1 MSLKEVHLYSC
12 IFVFIRGASLLT
24 IDRFPSNNLPGRVAR
39 LVYLATLFRL
49 EKSRLSMD
57 KKTEYPSSLPP
68 RSLIVVRA
76 KGLQSTLRLLVTPI
90 DSWWRD
96 GAGPLRRTLSTL
108 ILACLA
114 SLGLAASDPFDAAAA
129 IADEGQAD
137 ALFNM
142 WLDPP
147 ESDPAVE
154 VHSEATY
161 SVTFRGLW
169 TTAVTSGGLPGSAHF
184 TRLIGGV
191 HNAGVTFLR
200 EGGRATAGV
209 EFMAELGGT
218 STLANEVRAA
228 APDALAVLLGSG
240 NIRPTGSST
249 IDSVMLTT
257 DHPRVTLLT
266 MIAPSPDWFVGV
278 SGLSL
283 LDEQGE
289 WMASLTVNLYPW
301 DAGTEGGTEFSLSN
315 PATTPQGVITSIRGM
330 GKFSN
335 EPIATLTFTLQS
347 VETAEIAPELL
358 VSTLVSGLTIPWD
371 LDFTPD
377 GTMLF
382 TEKRGVLSSRGAD
395 GTIRR
400 VNAEMGDL
408 FAVGETG
415 LMGIVV
421 DPDFASNRRFYT
433 CQGHVGPEVQVIA
446 WTMNAVYTAATRVAD
461 PLVGGIPAT
470 SGRHGGCRLRFGPEG
485 YLWIGTGDAASG
497 RIPQDLTSLGG
508 KVLRVDPA
516 TGAGADTNPLAPSRV
531 YSYGHRNVQ
540 GLALRP
546 GTSQMWGVEHG
557 PRVDDEINLLVAG
570 GNYGWDPV
578 PGYNESVPMTDRA
591 KFPDAVEAKWSS
603 GSPTVAVS
611 GGIFLEG
618 RQWGVWEGRLAVA
631 TLRDSRL
638 RLFEFTP
645 EGDFVGQVIVS
656 ELDRS
661 YGRLRTPMMGPD
673 GALYVTTSNGGGR
686 DLILRVASEE
696 ATEEVGDD
704 PPELTEADLEGKRL
718 TLNLTGEDGAARTF
732 ELQFGDGNRFEQTES
747 GDASRSGT
755 YTYEKTGLHMGTVR
769 LDYDDGASCE
779 IRLSFTE
786 SELGRFAYDCGDEG
800 PAEGSFRLTTGSLFV
815 PVILSSAGRNQSFFT
830 SELTLTNRGDEEV
843 ELNFTYTS
851 RDEPEKR
858 SGEASD
864 MLSAGRQKIEIDAL
878 DYLRGLGVPIP
889 ETGNQLGT
897 LRVEVPLG
905 SEVEAVVR
913 TATLVPDG
921 KAGLAYLG
929 VAEEE
934 GFTEAVYLSGLRQNS
949 QDRSNVAFQNMG
961 SPGEGAI
968 ILRTTVYSGEAG
980 DATAREL
987 DDVALEP
994 GGFHQYSGLL
1004 GSVESGYVKV
1014 ERVEG
1019 EAPFYAYGVINDQ
1032 VNSDGSFV
1040 FPVTAS
1046 SLEGKMAQTLPVIV
1060 ETSEFRSELT
1070 VTNFSQ
1076 EPRTLNLEFVS
1087 EQIKGEDKR
1096 VGFSME
1102 LEAGEQQIV
1111 PELVEELRRE
1121 EMAKLG
1127 RSRGFYLGPLFVTA
1141 EEGDLS
1147 GIVIGARTGSQGG
1160 GGQYSVFYN
1169 AVPEGEAFEK
1179 EAWVNG
1185 LQQNEENR
1193 SNLALVNTGEVDES
1207 ESVFHLEIYNGE
1219 TGLLEE
1225 TVVTK
1230 PIPARGW
1237 HQINRVLL
1245 RANPE
1250 TRQGYIRIEKVSG
1263 ENPFLAYG
1271 VVNDGG
1277 APGQRSGDGA
1287 YLPAR
1292 K

>member
-1 MSLKEVHLYSC
+1 
-12 IFVFIRGASLLT
+12 
-24 IDRFPSNNLPGRVAR
+24 
-39 LVYLATLFRL
+39 
-49 EKSRLSMD
+49 
-57 KKTEYPSSLPP
+57 
-68 RSLIVVRA
+68 VV
-76 KGLQSTLRLLVTPI
+76 S
-90 DSWWRD
+90 
-96 GAGPLRRTLSTL
+96 
-108 ILACLA
+108 ILALA
-114 SLGLAASDPFDAAAA
+114 SLACFWQAVSDPFDSRAAST
-129 IADEGQAD
+129 DEGQAD

-147 ESDPAVE
+147 ESDPAVD
-154 VHSEATY
+154 VYSEATY

-169 TTAVTSGGLPGSAHF
+169 TTAVTSGGLPGGAHF
-184 TRLIGGV
+184 TNLIGGV

-200 EGGRATAGV
+200 DGGRATAGV

-218 STLANEVRAA
+218 STLAREVRAA
-228 APDALAVLLGSG
+228 EPDALAVLLGSG
-240 NIRPTGSST
+240 NIGPTGSST
-249 IDSVMLTT
+249 IDDVTLTT
-257 DHPRVTLLT
+257 DHSRVTLLT

-289 WMASLTVNLYPW
+289 WMGSLTVNLYPW
-301 DAGTEGGTEFSLSN
+301 DAGTEEGTEFSLSN
-315 PATTPQGVITSIRGM
+315 PDTTPRGVITSIRGS

-382 TEKRGVLSSRGAD
+382 TEKRGVLRSRRAD

-408 FAVGETG
+408 FAVDETG

-433 CQGHVGPEVQVIA
+433 CQGHVGPEIQVIA
-446 WTMNAVYTAATRVAD
+446 WTMNAAYTAATRVAD
-461 PLVGGIPAT
+461 PLVGGMPAT
-470 SGRHGGCRLRFGPEG
+470 RGRHGGCRLRFGPEG
-485 YLWIGTGDAASG
+485 YLWIATGDAASG
-497 RIPQDLTSLGG
+497 SVPQDLASLGG
-508 KVLRVDPA
+508 KVLRVDPS
-516 TGAGADTNPLAPSRV
+516 TGAGAETNPLASPRI

-546 GTSQMWGVEHG
+546 GTRQMWAVEHG

-578 PGYNESVPMTDRA
+578 PSYNESVPMTDRV

-603 GSPTVAVS
+603 GSPTLAVS

-618 RQWGVWEGRLAVA
+618 NQWGVWEGRLAVA

-673 GALYVTTSNGGGR
+673 GALYVTTSNGAGR
-686 DLILRVASEE
+686 DLILRIGTDA
-696 ATEEVGDD
+696 EVIEDD
-704 PPELTEADLEGKRL
+704 PAELSEADLEDRRL
-718 TLNLTGEDGAARTF
+718 TLNLAGGDGAARTL
-732 ELQFGDGNRFEQTES
+732 ELRFGEGNRFEQNELGT
-747 GDASRSGT
+747 DSRSGT
-755 YTYEKTGLHMGTVR
+755 FTYEKTGPRMGTVR
-769 LDYDDGASCE
+769 LDYDDGTSCE
-779 IRLSFTE
+779 LRLSFNASGEGT
-786 SELGRFAYDCGDEG
+786 FAYVCGDGG
-800 PAEGSFRLTTGSLFV
+800 PDVGSFRLTTGSLFV
-815 PVILSSAGRNQSFFT
+815 PVILSSAGQNQSFFT
-830 SELTLTNRGDEEV
+830 SELTLTNRGEEEV
-843 ELNFTYTS
+843 ELDYTYTS

-858 SGEASD
+858 SGRASD
-864 MLSAGRQKIEIDAL
+864 VLPAGRQKIANNAL
-878 DYLRGLGVPIP
+878 TYLAGLGIPIP
-889 ETGNQLGT
+889 ATGNQLGT
-897 LRVEVPLG
+897 LRVEVPPG
-905 SEVEAVVR
+905 SDVEAVVR
-913 TATLVPDG
+913 TTTIVPDG
-921 KAGLAYLG
+921 RAGLAYPG

-934 GFTEAVYLSGLRQNS
+934 GFSEPVYLCGLRQNS

-961 SPGEGAI
+961 APGEGAI
-968 ILRTTVYSGEAG
+968 TLKTSVYSGEAS
-980 DATAREL
+980 DMSPREL
-987 DDVALEP
+987 DDITLGP
-994 GGFHQYSGLL
+994 GGFYQYSGLP
-1004 GSVESGYVKV
+1004 GGVENGYVKV

-1032 VNSDGSFV
+1032 ANSDGSFI

-1046 SLEGKMAQTLPVIV
+1046 SLEGKRRQTLPVIV
-1060 ETSEFRSELT
+1060 ETAELTSELT
-1070 VTNFSQ
+1070 VTNFSE
-1076 EPRTLNLEFVS
+1076 EPRRLNFEFVS
-1087 EQIKGEDKR
+1087 ERIQGDDKT
-1096 VGFSME
+1096 VGFRME
-1102 LEAGEQQIV
+1102 LKAGEQQIV
-1111 PELVEELRRE
+1111 PELVEALRRE
-1121 EMAKLG
+1121 GMAGLG
-1127 RSRGFYLGPLFVTA
+1127 ERRGFYLGALFVTA

-1147 GIVIGARTGSQGG
+1147 GVVIGARTSSQGG
-1160 GGQYSVFYN
+1160 GGQYGVFYN
-1169 AVPEGEAFEK
+1169 AVPEGEGFDQ
-1179 EAWVNG
+1179 EAWVEG
-1185 LQQNEENR
+1185 LQQNAENR
-1193 SNLALVNTGEVDES
+1193 SNLALVNTGEVDGS
-1207 ESVFHLEIYNGE
+1207 PSVFHLEIYNGE
-1219 TGLLEE
+1219 TGVLEE
-1225 TVVTK
+1225 TVVTR

-1237 HQINRVLL
+1237 HQIDRILL

-1263 ENPFLAYG
+1263 QNPFLAYG
-1271 VVNDGG
+1271 VINDGG

-1292 K
+1292 E

>member
-1 MSLKEVHLYSC
+1 MVSKISAWC
-12 IFVFIRGASLLT
+12 
-24 IDRFPSNNLPGRVAR
+24 RV
-39 LVYLATLFRL
+39 
-49 EKSRLSMD
+49 
-57 KKTEYPSSLPP
+57 
-68 RSLIVVRA
+68 
-76 KGLQSTLRLLVTPI
+76 
-90 DSWWRD
+90 
-96 GAGPLRRTLSTL
+96 GAGSFRRAVFTL
-108 ILACLA
+108 ALA
-114 SLGLAASDPFDAAAA
+114 SLASFSQGVADTSDVSPAITEEGDA
-129 IADEGQAD
+129 DG
-137 ALFNM
+137 LFNM
-142 WLDPP
+142 WLDPT
-147 ESDPAVE
+147 ESDPTVK
-154 VHSEATY
+154 VRSEAIY
-161 SVTFRGLW
+161 SVTFQGSW
-169 TTAVTSGGLPGSAHF
+169 TTAVTAGGLPSGAHF

-191 HNAGVTFLR
+191 HHAGVTFLR

-218 STLANEVRAA
+218 NTLANEVRAA
-228 APDALAVLLGSG
+228 EPDALAVLLGSG
-240 NIRPTGSST
+240 TIRPTGSST
-249 IDSVMLTT
+249 IDSVTLTT

-283 LDEQGE
+283 LDAQAD
-289 WMASLTVNLYPW
+289 WRASLTLNLYPW
-301 DAGTEGGTEFSLSN
+301 DAGTEEGTEFSLSN
-315 PATTPQGVITSIRGM
+315 PATSPQGVITSLRGM

-347 VETAEIAPELL
+347 VNTAEMAPPELL
-358 VSTLVSGLTIPWD
+358 VSTLVSGLSIPWD
-371 LDFTPD
+371 LAFTPD

-382 TEKRGVLSSRGAD
+382 TERRGVLSSRGAD
-395 GTIRR
+395 GTVRT
-400 VNAEMGDL
+400 VDAEMGDL

-446 WTMNAVYTAATRVAD
+446 WTINADYTAATRVAD
-461 PLVGGIPAT
+461 PLVGGLPAT

-497 RIPQDLTSLGG
+497 RVPQDLTSLGG
-508 KVLRVDPA
+508 KVLRVDPS
-516 TGAGADTNPLAPSRV
+516 TGAGALTNPLASSRV

-546 GTSQMWGVEHG
+546 GASQMWAVEHG
-557 PRVDDEINLLVAG
+557 PRRDDEINLLVAG
-570 GNYGWDPV
+570 RNYGWDPV
-578 PGYNESVPMTDRA
+578 PGYNEAVPMTDLA

-603 GSPTVAVS
+603 GSPTLAVS

-618 RQWGVWEGRLAVA
+618 KQWGVWEGRLAVA
-631 TLRDSRL
+631 TLRDNRL

-645 EGDFVGQVIVS
+645 DGDFVSQVIVR

-673 GALYVTTSNGGGR
+673 GALYVTTSDGGGR
-686 DLILRVASEE
+686 DRILRI
-696 ATEEVGDD
+696 ATEDVGED
-704 PPELTEADLEGKRL
+704 PSEFTEADLEGRRL
-718 TLNLTGEDGAARTF
+718 TLRLMGQDATVSSI
-732 ELQFGDGNRFEQTES
+732 ELRFGKGNRFEQTES
-747 GDASRSGT
+747 GGGSRPGT
-755 YTYEKTGLHMGTVR
+755 YTYEKTGLRRGTVR

-786 SELGRFAYDCGDEG
+786 SGLGRFAYDCGDEG

-830 SELTLTNRGDEEV
+830 SELTLTNRGEQEV
-843 ELNFTYTS
+843 ELDYTYTS
-851 RDEPEKR
+851 KDESEKR
-858 SGEASD
+858 SGTASD
-864 MLSAGRQKIEIDAL
+864 VLAAGRQKIKTDAL
-878 DYLRGLGVPIP
+878 GYLRGLGVPIP

-913 TATLVPDG
+913 TSTLVPDG
-921 KAGLAYLG
+921 RAGLAYPG

-961 SPGEGAI
+961 APGEGAI

-994 GGFHQYSGLL
+994 GRFHQYLGLL
-1004 GSVESGYVKV
+1004 GRVENGYVKV

-1032 VNSDGSFV
+1032 GNSDGSFI

-1046 SLEGKMAQTLPVIV
+1046 SLGGKMGQVLPVIV
-1060 ETSEFRSELT
+1060 ETRDFTSELT

-1076 EPRTLNLEFVS
+1076 QPRTLDFEFVS
-1087 EQIKGEDKR
+1087 EQIEGDDKR
-1096 VGFSME
+1096 VSFSMD
-1102 LEAGEQQIV
+1102 LEAGEQRII
-1111 PELVEELRRE
+1111 PEVVEELRRE
-1121 EMAKLG
+1121 EMERLG
-1127 RSRGFYLGPLFVTA
+1127 TSRGFYLGPLFA
-1141 EEGDLS
+1141 EAKEGDMS
-1147 GIVIGARTGSQGG
+1147 GIVIGARTSASDGRGG
-1160 GGQYSVFYN
+1160 KYGVFYD
-1169 AVPEGEAFEK
+1169 AVPEGEAFTK
-1179 EAWVNG
+1179 EAWVEG

-1193 SNLALVNTGEVDES
+1193 SNLALINTGEVDGS
-1207 ESVFHLEIYNGE
+1207 PSVFHLEIYDGE
-1219 TGLLEE
+1219 TGLLAE

-1237 HQINRVLL
+1237 HQIDGILL
-1245 RANPE
+1245 RSGPE

-1277 APGQRSGDGA
+1277 APGERSGDGA

-1292 K
+1292 E

>member
-1 MSLKEVHLYSC
+1 
-12 IFVFIRGASLLT
+12 
-24 IDRFPSNNLPGRVAR
+24 
-39 LVYLATLFRL
+39 
-49 EKSRLSMD
+49 MD
-57 KKTEYPSSLPP
+57 KKIEFQGSPSPNFVFVIPTKRSHRTPQLPAP
-68 RSLIVVRA
+68 R
-76 KGLQSTLRLLVTPI
+76 TH
-90 DSWWRD
+90 SWWRD
-96 GAGPLRRTLSTL
+96 WAGPLRRTLSTL

-114 SLGLAASDPFDAAAA
+114 SLGQAVSDPFDAAAA

-147 ESDPAVE
+147 ESDPTVE

-169 TTAVTSGGLPGSAHF
+169 TTAVTPGGLPSSAHF

-200 EGGRATAGV
+200 DGGRATSGV

-228 APDALAVLLGSG
+228 GTDALAVLFGSG
-240 NIRPTGSST
+240 NIGPTGSST
-249 IDSVMLTT
+249 IDSVTLTT

-301 DAGTEGGTEFSLSN
+301 DAGTEEGTEFSLSN
-315 PATTPQGVITSIRGM
+315 PATRPQGVITSIRGM

-347 VETAEIAPELL
+347 VETAEIPPPELL
-358 VSTLVSGLTIPWD
+358 VSTLVSGLSIPWD

-377 GTMLF
+377 RTMLF
-382 TEKRGVLSSRGAD
+382 TERRGVLSSRGAD

-421 DPDFASNRRFYT
+421 DPDFATNRRFYT

-446 WTMNAVYTAATRVAD
+446 WTMNAAYTAATRVAD

-497 RIPQDLTSLGG
+497 RIPQDPISLGG

-516 TGAGADTNPLAPSRV
+516 TGAGAETNPLPSSRV

-546 GTSQMWGVEHG
+546 GTSQMWAVEHG

-578 PGYNESVPMTDRA
+578 PGYNESVPMTDLV
-591 KFPDAVEAKWSS
+591 KFPDAVVAKWSS
-603 GSPTVAVS
+603 GSPTLAVS

-645 EGDFVGQVIVS
+645 QGDFAGQVVVS

-661 YGRLRTPMMGPD
+661 YGRLRTPMMGSD
-673 GALYVTTSNGGGR
+673 GALYVTTSNGSGR
-686 DLILRVASEE
+686 DLILRVASQE

-704 PPELTEADLEGKRL
+704 PAELTEADLEDRRL
-718 TLNLTGEDGAARTF
+718 TLNLTGEDGAARTL
-732 ELQFGDGNRFEQTES
+732 ELRFGEGNRFEQTES
-747 GDASRSGT
+747 GDASRSGA
-755 YTYEKTGLHMGTVR
+755 YAYEKTGPHMGTVR
-769 LDYDDGASCE
+769 LEYDDGTSCE

-786 SELGRFAYDCGDEG
+786 SGVGTFVYDCGG
-800 PAEGSFRLTTGSLFV
+800 PDAAEGSFRLTTGSLFI

-830 SELTLTNRGDEEV
+830 SELTLTNRGEEEV
-843 ELNFTYTS
+843 ELNYTYTS
-851 RDEPEKR
+851 RDEPDKR

-864 MLSAGRQKIEIDAL
+864 VLPAGSQKIKTEAL
-878 DYLRGLGVPIP
+878 DYLRDLGIPIP

-897 LRVEVPLG
+897 LRVEVPPG
-905 SEVEAVVR
+905 SDVEAVVR
-913 TATLVPDG
+913 TTTLVPDG
-921 KAGLAYLG
+921 RAGLAYLG

-934 GFTEAVYLSGLRQNS
+934 GFTEPVYLCGLRQNQ

-961 SPGEGAI
+961 TAEEGAI
-968 ILRTTVYSGEAG
+968 TLRATVHSGEAR
-980 DATAREL
+980 DATARML
-987 DDVALEP
+987 DDVELEP

-1004 GSVESGYVKV
+1004 GSVENGYVKV

-1019 EAPFYAYGVINDQ
+1019 TAPFYAYGVVNDQ
-1032 VNSDGSFV
+1032 ANSDGSFV
-1040 FPVTAS
+1040 FPVTAG
-1046 SLEGKMAQTLPVIV
+1046 SLEGKAGQTLPVIV

-1070 VTNFSQ
+1070 VTNFSE
-1076 EPRTLNLEFVS
+1076 EPRRLEFEFVS

-1096 VGFSME
+1096 VSFSME
-1102 LEAGEQQIV
+1102 LDAGEQQIV
-1111 PELVEELRRE
+1111 PELVEGLRRE

-1127 RSRGFYLGPLFVTA
+1127 TSRGFYLGPLFVTA
-1141 EEGDLS
+1141 KDGDMS
-1147 GIVIGARTGSQGG
+1147 GIVIGARTGSRGG
-1160 GGQYSVFYN
+1160 GGQYGVFYN
-1169 AVPEGEAFEK
+1169 AVPFGEAFGK
-1179 EAWVNG
+1179 EAWVDG

-1207 ESVFHLEIYNGE
+1207 ESVFHLEIHNGE
-1219 TGLLEE
+1219 TGMLEE

-1237 HQINRVLL
+1237 HQIDGILL

-1292 K
+1292 E

>member
-1 MSLKEVHLYSC
+1 MVSKISAWC
-12 IFVFIRGASLLT
+12 
-24 IDRFPSNNLPGRVAR
+24 RV
-39 LVYLATLFRL
+39 
-49 EKSRLSMD
+49 
-57 KKTEYPSSLPP
+57 
-68 RSLIVVRA
+68 
-76 KGLQSTLRLLVTPI
+76 
-90 DSWWRD
+90 
-96 GAGPLRRTLSTL
+96 GAGPFRQAVFTL
-108 ILACLA
+108 ALA
-114 SLGLAASDPFDAAAA
+114 SLASFSQGVADPSDVSPA
-129 IADEGQAD
+129 ITEEGDAD

-147 ESDPAVE
+147 ESDPTVP

-161 SVTFRGLW
+161 RVTFQGGW
-169 TTAVTSGGLPGSAHF
+169 TTAVTPGGLPSGAHF

-191 HNAGVTFLR
+191 HHAGVTFLR

-218 STLANEVRAA
+218 NTLANEVRAA
-228 APDALAVLLGSG
+228 EPDALAVLLGSG
-240 NIRPTGSST
+240 TIRPTGSST
-249 IDSVMLTT
+249 IDSVTLTT

-283 LDEQGE
+283 LDAQGD
-289 WMASLTVNLYPW
+289 WQASLTLNLYPW
-301 DAGTEGGTEFSLSN
+301 DAGTEEGTEFSLSN
-315 PATTPQGVITSIRGM
+315 PATSPQGVITSLRGM

-347 VETAEIAPELL
+347 VNTAEMAPPELL
-358 VSTLVSGLTIPWD
+358 VSTLVSGLSIPWD
-371 LDFTPD
+371 LAFTPD

-382 TEKRGVLSSRGAD
+382 TERRGVLSSRGAD
-395 GTIRR
+395 GTVRT
-400 VNAEMGDL
+400 VDAEMGDL

-421 DPDFASNRRFYT
+421 DPEFASNRRFYT
-433 CQGHVGPEVQVIA
+433 CQGHVGPEIQVIA
-446 WTMNAVYTAATRVAD
+446 WTMNASYTAATRVAD
-461 PLVGGIPAT
+461 PLVGGLPAT

-497 RIPQDLTSLGG
+497 RVPQDLTSLGG
-508 KVLRVDPA
+508 KVLRVDPS
-516 TGAGADTNPLAPSRV
+516 TGAGALTNPLASSRV

-546 GTSQMWGVEHG
+546 GASQMWSVEHG
-557 PRVDDEINLLVAG
+557 PRRDDEINLLVAG
-570 GNYGWDPV
+570 RNYGWDPV
-578 PGYNESVPMTDRA
+578 PGYNESVPMTDLA
-591 KFPDAVEAKWSS
+591 KFPGAVEARWSS
-603 GSPTVAVS
+603 GSPTLAVS

-618 RQWGVWEGRLAVA
+618 GQWGVWEGRLAVA

-645 EGDFVGQVIVS
+645 DGDFVSQVIVR

-673 GALYVTTSNGGGR
+673 GALYVTTSDGGGR
-686 DLILRVASEE
+686 DRILRI
-696 ATEEVGDD
+696 ATEDVGED
-704 PPELTEADLEGKRL
+704 PSEFTEADLEGRRL
-718 TLNLTGEDGAARTF
+718 TLRLMGQDATVSSI
-732 ELQFGDGNRFEQTES
+732 ELRFGKGNRFEQTES
-747 GDASRSGT
+747 GGGSRPGT
-755 YTYEKTGLHMGTVR
+755 YTYEKTGLRRGTVR

-786 SELGRFAYDCGDEG
+786 SGLGRFAYDCGDEG

-830 SELTLTNRGDEEV
+830 SELTLTNRGEQEV
-843 ELNFTYTS
+843 ELDYTYTS
-851 RDEPEKR
+851 KDESEKR
-858 SGEASD
+858 SGTASD
-864 MLSAGRQKIEIDAL
+864 VLAAGRQKIKTDAL
-878 DYLRGLGVPIP
+878 GYLRGLGVPIP

-913 TATLVPDG
+913 TSTLVPDG
-921 KAGLAYLG
+921 RAGLAYPG

-961 SPGEGAI
+961 APGEGAI

-994 GGFHQYSGLL
+994 GRFHQYSGLL
-1004 GSVESGYVKV
+1004 GRVENGYVKV

-1032 VNSDGSFV
+1032 GNSDGSFI

-1046 SLEGKMAQTLPVIV
+1046 SLEGKMGQVLPVIV
-1060 ETSEFRSELT
+1060 ETRDFTSELT

-1076 EPRTLNLEFVS
+1076 QPRTLDFEFVS
-1087 EQIKGEDKR
+1087 EQIEGDDKR
-1096 VGFSME
+1096 VSFSMD
-1102 LEAGEQQIV
+1102 LEAGEQRII
-1111 PELVEELRRE
+1111 PEVVEELRRE
-1121 EMAKLG
+1121 EMERLG
-1127 RSRGFYLGPLFVTA
+1127 TSRGFYLGPLFA
-1141 EEGDLS
+1141 EAKEGDMS
-1147 GIVIGARTGSQGG
+1147 GIVIGARTSASDGRGG
-1160 GGQYSVFYN
+1160 KYGVFYD
-1169 AVPEGEAFEK
+1169 AVPEGEAFAK
-1179 EAWVNG
+1179 EAWVEG

-1193 SNLALVNTGEVDES
+1193 SNLALINTGEVDGS
-1207 ESVFHLEIYNGE
+1207 PSVFHLEIYDGE
-1219 TGLLEE
+1219 TGLLAE

-1230 PIPARGW
+1230 PIPARRW
-1237 HQINRVLL
+1237 HQIDGVLL
-1245 RANPE
+1245 RSGPE

-1277 APGQRSGDGA
+1277 SPGERSGDGA

-1292 K
+1292 E

>member
-1 MSLKEVHLYSC
+1 MVSKISAWC
-12 IFVFIRGASLLT
+12 
-24 IDRFPSNNLPGRVAR
+24 RV
-39 LVYLATLFRL
+39 
-49 EKSRLSMD
+49 
-57 KKTEYPSSLPP
+57 
-68 RSLIVVRA
+68 
-76 KGLQSTLRLLVTPI
+76 
-90 DSWWRD
+90 
-96 GAGPLRRTLSTL
+96 GAGPFRRAVFTL
-108 ILACLA
+108 ALA
-114 SLGLAASDPFDAAAA
+114 SLASFSQGVADPSDVSPA
-129 IADEGQAD
+129 ITEEGDAD

-142 WLDPP
+142 WLDPT
-147 ESDPAVE
+147 ESDPTVE
-154 VHSEATY
+154 VRSEATY
-161 SVTFRGLW
+161 SVTFQGSW
-169 TTAVTSGGLPGSAHF
+169 TTAVTAAGLPSGAHF

-228 APDALAVLLGSG
+228 EPNALAVLQGSG

-249 IDSVMLTT
+249 IDSVTLTT

-283 LDEQGE
+283 LDAQGD
-289 WMASLTVNLYPW
+289 WQASLTVNLYPW
-301 DAGTEGGTEFSLSN
+301 DAGTEGGAEFSLSN
-315 PATTPQGVITSIRGM
+315 PATSPQGVITSLRGM

-347 VETAEIAPELL
+347 VNTAEMAPPELL
-358 VSTLVSGLTIPWD
+358 VSTLVSGLSIPWD
-371 LDFTPD
+371 LAFTPD

-382 TEKRGVLSSRGAD
+382 TERRGVLSSRGAD
-395 GTIRR
+395 GTVRN
-400 VNAEMGDL
+400 VGAEMGDL

-433 CQGHVGPEVQVIA
+433 CQGHVGPEIQVIA
-446 WTMNAVYTAATRVAD
+446 WTMNASYTAATRVAD
-461 PLVGGIPAT
+461 PLVGGLPAT

-497 RIPQDLTSLGG
+497 RVPQDLTSLGG
-508 KVLRVDPA
+508 KVLRVDPS
-516 TGAGADTNPLAPSRV
+516 TGAGALTNPLASSRV

-546 GTSQMWGVEHG
+546 GASQMWAVEHG

-578 PGYNESVPMTDRA
+578 PGYNESVPMTDLA
-591 KFPDAVEAKWSS
+591 KFPGAVEARWSS
-603 GSPTVAVS
+603 GSPTLAVS

-645 EGDFVGQVIVS
+645 DGDFVSQVIVR

-673 GALYVTTSNGGGR
+673 GALYVTTSDGGGR
-686 DLILRVASEE
+686 DRILRI
-696 ATEEVGDD
+696 ATEDVGED
-704 PPELTEADLEGKRL
+704 PSEFTEADLEGRRL
-718 TLNLTGEDGAARTF
+718 TLRLMGQDATVSSI
-732 ELQFGDGNRFEQTES
+732 ELRFGKGNRFEQTES
-747 GDASRSGT
+747 GGGSRPGT
-755 YTYEKTGLHMGTVR
+755 YTYEKTGLRRGTVR

-786 SELGRFAYDCGDEG
+786 SGLGRFAYDCGDEG

-830 SELTLTNRGDEEV
+830 SELTLTNRGEQEV
-843 ELNFTYTS
+843 ELDYTYTS
-851 RDEPEKR
+851 KDESEKR
-858 SGEASD
+858 SGTASD
-864 MLSAGRQKIEIDAL
+864 VLAAGRQKIKTDAL
-878 DYLRGLGVPIP
+878 GYLRGLGVPIP

-913 TATLVPDG
+913 TSTLVPDG
-921 KAGLAYLG
+921 RAGLAYPG

-961 SPGEGAI
+961 APGEGAI

-994 GGFHQYSGLL
+994 GRFHQYLGLL
-1004 GSVESGYVKV
+1004 GRVENGYVKV

-1032 VNSDGSFV
+1032 GNSDGSFI

-1046 SLEGKMAQTLPVIV
+1046 SLEGKMGQVLPVIV
-1060 ETSEFRSELT
+1060 ETRDFTSELT

-1076 EPRTLNLEFVS
+1076 QPRRLDFEFVS
-1087 EQIKGEDKR
+1087 EQIEGDDKR
-1096 VGFSME
+1096 VSFSMD
-1102 LEAGEQQIV
+1102 LEAGEQRII
-1111 PELVEELRRE
+1111 PEVVEELRRE
-1121 EMAKLG
+1121 EMERLG
-1127 RSRGFYLGPLFVTA
+1127 TSRGFYLGPLFA
-1141 EEGDLS
+1141 EAKEGDMS
-1147 GIVIGARTGSQGG
+1147 GIVIGARTSASDGRGG
-1160 GGQYSVFYN
+1160 KYGVFYD
-1169 AVPEGEAFEK
+1169 AVPEGEAFAK
-1179 EAWVNG
+1179 EAWVEG

-1193 SNLALVNTGEVDES
+1193 SNLALINTGEVDGS
-1207 ESVFHLEIYNGE
+1207 PSVFHLEIYDGE
-1219 TGLLEE
+1219 TGLLAE

-1230 PIPARGW
+1230 PIPARRW
-1237 HQINRVLL
+1237 HQIDGVLL
-1245 RANPE
+1245 RSGPE

-1277 APGQRSGDGA
+1277 SPGERSGDGA

-1292 K
+1292 E

>member
-1 MSLKEVHLYSC
+1 
-12 IFVFIRGASLLT
+12 
-24 IDRFPSNNLPGRVAR
+24 
-39 LVYLATLFRL
+39 
-49 EKSRLSMD
+49 MD
-57 KKTEYPSSLPP
+57 KKIEIQGLP
-68 RSLIVVRA
+68 LKRA
-76 KGLQSTLRLLVTPI
+76 GYGTRPGVSQPAFHLLVSKI
-90 DSWWRD
+90 CSCCRI
-96 GAGPLRRTLSTL
+96 GADPFRQVVS
-108 ILACLA
+108 ILALA
-114 SLGLAASDPFDAAAA
+114 SLACFWQAVSDPFDSRAAST
-129 IADEGQAD
+129 DEGQAD

-147 ESDPAVE
+147 ESDPAVD
-154 VHSEATY
+154 VYSEATY

-169 TTAVTSGGLPGSAHF
+169 TTAVTSGGLPGGAHF
-184 TRLIGGV
+184 TNLIGGV

-200 EGGRATAGV
+200 DGGRATAGV

-218 STLANEVRAA
+218 STLAREVRAA
-228 APDALAVLLGSG
+228 EPDALAVLLGSG
-240 NIRPTGSST
+240 NIGPTGSST
-249 IDSVMLTT
+249 IDDVTLTT
-257 DHPRVTLLT
+257 DHSRVTLLT

-289 WMASLTVNLYPW
+289 WMGSLTVNLYPW
-301 DAGTEGGTEFSLSN
+301 DAGTEDGTEFSLSN
-315 PATTPQGVITSIRGM
+315 PDTTPRGVITSIRGS

-382 TEKRGVLSSRGAD
+382 TEKRGVLSSRRAD

-408 FAVGETG
+408 FAVDETG

-433 CQGHVGPEVQVIA
+433 CQGHVGPEIQVIA
-446 WTMNAVYTAATRVAD
+446 WTMNAAYTAATRVAD
-461 PLVGGIPAT
+461 PLVGGMPAT

-485 YLWIGTGDAASG
+485 YLWIATGDAASG
-497 RIPQDLTSLGG
+497 SVPQDLASLGG
-508 KVLRVDPA
+508 KVLRVDPS
-516 TGAGADTNPLAPSRV
+516 TGAGAETNPLASPRI

-546 GTSQMWGVEHG
+546 GTRQMWAVEHG
-557 PRVDDEINLLVAG
+557 PRADDEINLLVAG

-578 PGYNESVPMTDRA
+578 PGYNESVPMTDRV

-603 GSPTVAVS
+603 GSPTLAVS

-618 RQWGVWEGRLAVA
+618 NQWGVWEGRLAVA

-686 DLILRVASEE
+686 DLILRIGTDA
-696 ATEEVGDD
+696 EVIEDD
-704 PPELTEADLEGKRL
+704 PAELSEADLEDRRL
-718 TLNLTGEDGAARTF
+718 TLNLAGGDGAARTL
-732 ELQFGDGNRFEQTES
+732 ELRFGEGNRFEQNELGT
-747 GDASRSGT
+747 DSRSGT
-755 YTYEKTGLHMGTVR
+755 FTYEKTGPRMGTVR
-769 LDYDDGASCE
+769 LDYDDGTSCE
-779 IRLSFTE
+779 LRLSFNASGEGT
-786 SELGRFAYDCGDEG
+786 FAYVCGDGG
-800 PAEGSFRLTTGSLFV
+800 PDVGSFRLTTGSLFV
-815 PVILSSAGRNQSFFT
+815 PVILSSAGQNQSFFT
-830 SELTLTNRGDEEV
+830 SELTLTNRGEEEV
-843 ELNFTYTS
+843 ELDYTYTS

-858 SGEASD
+858 SGRASD
-864 MLSAGRQKIEIDAL
+864 VLPAGRQKIANNAL
-878 DYLRGLGVPIP
+878 TYLAGLGIPIP
-889 ETGNQLGT
+889 ATGNQLGT
-897 LRVEVPLG
+897 LRVEVPPG
-905 SEVEAVVR
+905 SDVEAVVR
-913 TATLVPDG
+913 TTTIVPDG
-921 KAGLAYLG
+921 RAGLAYPG

-934 GFTEAVYLSGLRQNS
+934 GFSEPVYLCGLRQNS

-961 SPGEGAI
+961 APGEGAI
-968 ILRTTVYSGEAG
+968 TLKTSVYSGEAS
-980 DATAREL
+980 DMSPREL
-987 DDVALEP
+987 DDITLGP
-994 GGFHQYSGLL
+994 GGFYQYSGLP
-1004 GSVESGYVKV
+1004 GGVENGYVKV

-1032 VNSDGSFV
+1032 ANSDGSFI

-1046 SLEGKMAQTLPVIV
+1046 SLEGKRRQTLPVIV
-1060 ETSEFRSELT
+1060 ETAEFTSELT
-1070 VTNFSQ
+1070 VTNFSE
-1076 EPRTLNLEFVS
+1076 EPRRLNFEFVS
-1087 EQIKGEDKR
+1087 ERIQGDDKT
-1096 VGFSME
+1096 VGFRME
-1102 LEAGEQQIV
+1102 LKAGEQQIV
-1111 PELVEELRRE
+1111 PELVEALRRE
-1121 EMAKLG
+1121 GMAGLG
-1127 RSRGFYLGPLFVTA
+1127 ERRGFYLGALFVTA

-1147 GIVIGARTGSQGG
+1147 GVVIGARTSSQGG
-1160 GGQYSVFYN
+1160 GGQYGVFYN
-1169 AVPEGEAFEK
+1169 AVPEGEGFDQ
-1179 EAWVNG
+1179 EAWVEG
-1185 LQQNEENR
+1185 LQQNAENR
-1193 SNLALVNTGEVDES
+1193 SNLALVNTGEVDGS
-1207 ESVFHLEIYNGE
+1207 PSVFHLEIYNGE
-1219 TGLLEE
+1219 TGVLEE
-1225 TVVTK
+1225 TVVTR

-1237 HQINRVLL
+1237 HQIDRILL

-1263 ENPFLAYG
+1263 QNPFLAYG
-1271 VVNDGG
+1271 VINDGG

-1292 K
+1292 E

>member
-1 MSLKEVHLYSC
+1 M
-12 IFVFIRGASLLT
+12 
-24 IDRFPSNNLPGRVAR
+24 
-39 LVYLATLFRL
+39 
-49 EKSRLSMD
+49 
-57 KKTEYPSSLPP
+57 
-68 RSLIVVRA
+68 
-76 KGLQSTLRLLVTPI
+76 
-90 DSWWRD
+90 
-96 GAGPLRRTLSTL
+96 
-108 ILACLA
+108 ACLA
-114 SLGLAASDPFDAAAA
+114 SLGQAVSDPISSTLA
-129 IADEGQAD
+129 ITDEGHAD

-147 ESDPAVE
+147 ESDPTVA

-161 SVTFRGLW
+161 RVTFQGGW
-169 TTAVTSGGLPGSAHF
+169 TTAVTPGGLPGGAHF

-218 STLANEVRAA
+218 STLADEVRAA
-228 APDALAVLLGSG
+228 HPDALAVLLGSG

-249 IDSVMLTT
+249 IDSVTLTT

-283 LDEQGE
+283 LDAQGD
-289 WMASLTVNLYPW
+289 WQASLTVNLYPW
-301 DAGTEGGTEFSLSN
+301 DAGTEGGAEFSLSN
-315 PATTPQGVITSIRGM
+315 PATSPQGVITSLQGM

-335 EPIATLTFTLQS
+335 EPIATLTFILQS
-347 VETAEIAPELL
+347 VDTVEMAPPELL
-358 VSTLVSGLTIPWD
+358 VSTLVSGLSIPWD
-371 LDFTPD
+371 LAFTPD

-382 TEKRGVLSSRGAD
+382 TERRGVLSSRGAD
-395 GTIRR
+395 GTVRM
-400 VNAEMGDL
+400 VDAEMGDL

-415 LMGIVV
+415 LMGIAV
-421 DPDFASNRRFYT
+421 DPEFASNRRFYT

-446 WTMNAVYTAATRVAD
+446 WTLNADYTAATRVAD
-461 PLVGGIPAT
+461 PLVGGLPAT

-497 RIPQDLTSLGG
+497 RTPQDLTSLGG

-516 TGAGADTNPLAPSRV
+516 TGAGAETNPLAPSRV

-546 GTSQMWGVEHG
+546 GTNRMWAVEHG

-578 PGYNESVPMTDRA
+578 PGYNEAVPMTDQV
-591 KFPDAVEAKWSS
+591 KFPGAVVAKWSS
-603 GSPTVAVS
+603 GSPTLAVS

-661 YGRLRTPMMGPD
+661 YGRLRTPMMGSD
-673 GALYVTTSNGGGR
+673 GALYVTTSNGSGR
-686 DLILRVASEE
+686 DLILRVASKE
-696 ATEEVGDD
+696 ATEEVGDA
-704 PPELTEADLEGKRL
+704 PAELTEADLEDRRL
-718 TLNLTGEDGAARTF
+718 TLNLTGEDGATRTL
-732 ELQFGDGNRFEQTES
+732 ELRFGEGNRFEQTEL
-747 GDASRSGT
+747 GAASRSGT
-755 YTYEKTGLHMGTVR
+755 FTYEKTGPRMGTLR

-786 SELGRFAYDCGDEG
+786 SGLGRFAYDCGDEG

-830 SELTLTNRGDEEV
+830 SELTLTNRGEQEV
-843 ELNFTYTS
+843 ELDYTYTS
-851 RDEPEKR
+851 RDESDKR
-858 SGEASD
+858 SGTASD
-864 MLSAGRQKIEIDAL
+864 VLAAGRQKIKTDAL
-878 DYLRGLGVPIP
+878 GYLRGLGVPIP

-913 TATLVPDG
+913 TSTLVPEG
-921 KAGLAYLG
+921 RAGLAYPG

-961 SPGEGAI
+961 APGAGAI

-994 GGFHQYSGLL
+994 GRFHQYSGLL
-1004 GSVESGYVKV
+1004 GRVENGYVKV

-1032 VNSDGSFV
+1032 ANSDGSFV
-1040 FPVTAS
+1040 FPVRAS
-1046 SLEGKMAQTLPVIV
+1046 SLEGKMRQTLPVIV
-1060 ETSEFRSELT
+1060 ETSEFQSELT

-1076 EPRTLNLEFVS
+1076 QPRTLDFEFVS
-1087 EQIKGEDKR
+1087 EQIEGDDKR
-1096 VGFSME
+1096 VSFSMD
-1102 LEAGEQQIV
+1102 LEAGEQRII
-1111 PELVEELRRE
+1111 PEVVEELRRE
-1121 EMAKLG
+1121 GMEGLG
-1127 RSRGFYLGPLFVTA
+1127 TSRGFYLGPLFAVA
-1141 EEGDLS
+1141 EEEDMS
-1147 GIVIGARTGSQGG
+1147 GIVIGARTSASDGRGG
-1160 GGQYSVFYN
+1160 KYGVFYD
-1169 AVPEGEAFEK
+1169 AVPEGEAFTK
-1179 EAWVNG
+1179 EAWVEG

-1193 SNLALVNTGEVDES
+1193 SNLALINTGEVDGS
-1207 ESVFHLEIYNGE
+1207 PSVFHLEIYDGE
-1219 TGLLEE
+1219 TGLLAE

-1237 HQINRVLL
+1237 HQIDGILL
-1245 RANPE
+1245 RSGPE

-1263 ENPFLAYG
+1263 QNPFLAYG

-1277 APGQRSGDGA
+1277 APGERSGDGA

-1292 K
+1292 E

>member
-1 MSLKEVHLYSC
+1 
-12 IFVFIRGASLLT
+12 
-24 IDRFPSNNLPGRVAR
+24 
-39 LVYLATLFRL
+39 
-49 EKSRLSMD
+49 MD
-57 KKTEYPSSLPP
+57 KKVEFQGLPRK
-68 RSLIVVRA
+68 RSGYGTRPEESHSAFHFLVSKICACCRVRVDPFRRVV
-76 KGLQSTLRLLVTPI
+76 SF
-90 DSWWRD
+90 
-96 GAGPLRRTLSTL
+96 
-108 ILACLA
+108 LALASLA
-114 SLGLAASDPFDAAAA
+114 SLGQAVSDPFSARAA

-147 ESDPAVE
+147 ESDPTVE

-161 SVTFRGLW
+161 SVSFRGLW
-169 TTAVTSGGLPGSAHF
+169 TTSVTSGGLPGGAHF

-200 EGGRATAGV
+200 DGGRASAGV

-218 STLANEVRAA
+218 STLANQVRAA
-228 APDALAVLLGSG
+228 EPDALAVLLGSG
-240 NIRPTGSST
+240 NIGPTGSST
-249 IDSVMLTT
+249 IDSVALTT

-283 LDEQGE
+283 LDAQGE
-289 WMASLTVNLYPW
+289 WTASLTVNLYPW
-301 DAGTEGGTEFSLSN
+301 DAGTEEGTEFSLSN
-315 PATTPQGVITSIRGM
+315 PETRPQGVITSIRGM

-335 EPIATLTFTLQS
+335 DPIATMTFTLQS
-347 VETAEIAPELL
+347 VKTAEPPPPELL
-358 VSTLVSGLTIPWD
+358 VSTLVSGLSIPWD

-382 TEKRGVLSSRGAD
+382 TEKRGVLRSRGAD

-446 WTMNAVYTAATRVAD
+446 WTMNAAYTAATRVAD

-470 SGRHGGCRLRFGPEG
+470 SGRHGGCRLRFGPDG
-485 YLWIGTGDAASG
+485 YLWIATGDAASG
-497 RIPQDLTSLGG
+497 RTPQDLTSLGG

-516 TGAGADTNPLAPSRV
+516 TGAGAESNPLASSRV

-546 GTSQMWGVEHG
+546 GTSQMWAVEHG

-578 PGYNESVPMTDRA
+578 PGYNESVPMTDLV
-591 KFPDAVEAKWSS
+591 KFPDAVVAKWSS
-603 GSPTVAVS
+603 GSPTLAVS

-618 RQWGVWEGRLAVA
+618 KQWGVWEGRLAVA

-645 EGDFVGQVIVS
+645 QGDFVGQVIVS

-673 GALYVTTSNGGGR
+673 GALYVTTSNGSGR

-704 PPELTEADLEGKRL
+704 PAELTEADLEDRRL
-718 TLNLTGEDGAARTF
+718 TLNLTGEDGAARTL
-732 ELQFGDGNRFEQTES
+732 ELRFGEGDRFEQTES
-747 GDASRSGT
+747 GDASRSGA
-755 YTYEKTGLHMGTVR
+755 YSYEKTGPQMGTVR
-769 LDYDDGASCE
+769 LEYDDGTSCE

-786 SELGRFAYDCGDEG
+786 SRVGTFFYDCGGSDA
-800 PAEGSFRLTTGSLFV
+800 AEGSFRLTTGSLFI
-815 PVILSSAGRNQSFFT
+815 PVILSSEGRNQSIFT
-830 SELTLTNRGDEEV
+830 SELTLTNRGEEEV
-843 ELNFTYTS
+843 ELNYTYTS
-851 RDEPEKR
+851 RDEPDKR

-864 MLSAGRQKIEIDAL
+864 VLPAGSQKIETEAL
-878 DYLRGLGVPIP
+878 DYLRDLGIPIP

-897 LRVEVPLG
+897 LRVEVPPG
-905 SEVEAVVR
+905 TDVEAVVR
-913 TATLVPDG
+913 TTTLVPDG
-921 KAGLAYLG
+921 RAGLTYPG

-961 SPGEGAI
+961 APGEGAI

-994 GGFHQYSGLL
+994 GRFHQYSGLL
-1004 GSVESGYVKV
+1004 GSVENGYVKV

-1032 VNSDGSFV
+1032 GNSDGSFV

-1046 SLEGKMAQTLPVIV
+1046 SLEGKRGQTLPVIV
-1060 ETSEFRSELT
+1060 ETSEFTSELT
-1070 VTNFSQ
+1070 VTNFS
-1076 EPRTLNLEFVS
+1076 EESRTLEFEFVS

-1096 VGFSME
+1096 VSFSME
-1102 LEAGEQQIV
+1102 LEAGEQRVI

-1127 RSRGFYLGPLFVTA
+1127 TSRGFYLGPLFVRT

-1147 GIVIGARTGSQGG
+1147 GIVIGARTSASDGRGG
-1160 GGQYSVFYN
+1160 KYGVFYD
-1169 AVPEGEAFEK
+1169 AVPEGDDFSR
-1179 EAWVNG
+1179 EAWVDG

-1219 TGLLEE
+1219 TGTLEE
-1225 TVVTK
+1225 TVVTR

-1237 HQINRVLL
+1237 HQIDGILL
-1245 RANPE
+1245 RAGPE

-1277 APGQRSGDGA
+1277 APGERSGDGA

-1292 K
+1292 E

>member
-1 MSLKEVHLYSC
+1 
-12 IFVFIRGASLLT
+12 
-24 IDRFPSNNLPGRVAR
+24 
-39 LVYLATLFRL
+39 
-49 EKSRLSMD
+49 MD

-68 RSLIVVRA
+68 RSLIVIRT
-76 KGLQSTLRLLVTPI
+76 KGLQSALRLLVPPI

-96 GAGPLRRTLSTL
+96 WAGPLRRNLSTL

-114 SLGLAASDPFDAAAA
+114 SLGPAVSDPFDARAA

-154 VHSEATY
+154 VPSEATY

-169 TTAVTSGGLPGSAHF
+169 TTSVTPGGLPGSAHF

-200 EGGRATAGV
+200 DGGRATSGV

-257 DHPRVTLLT
+257 DHSRVTLLT

-315 PATTPQGVITSIRGM
+315 PATTPRGVITSIRGM

-446 WTMNAVYTAATRVAD
+446 WTMNAAYTAATRVAD

-497 RIPQDLTSLGG
+497 RTPQDLTSLGG

-531 YSYGHRNVQ
+531 FSYGHRNVQ

-546 GTSQMWGVEHG
+546 GTGQMWGVEHG

-591 KFPDAVEAKWSS
+591 KFPGAVAAKWSS
-603 GSPTVAVS
+603 GSPTLAVS

-673 GALYVTTSNGGGR
+673 GALYVTTSNGSGR

-704 PPELTEADLEGKRL
+704 PAELTGADLEDRRL
-718 TLNLTGEDGAARTF
+718 TLNLTGEDGAARTL

-747 GDASRSGT
+747 GHASRSGA
-755 YTYEKTGLHMGTVR
+755 YTYEKTGLRMGTVR

-786 SELGRFAYDCGDEG
+786 SELGRFAYDCGEGG
-800 PAEGSFRLTTGSLFV
+800 PAEGNFRLTTGSLFI
-815 PVILSSAGRNQSFFT
+815 PVILSSAGRNESFFT

-843 ELNFTYTS
+843 KLDYTYTS
-851 RDEPEKR
+851 KDESDKR
-858 SGEASD
+858 SGTASD
-864 MLSAGRQKIEIDAL
+864 VLAAGRQKIEIDGL
-878 DYLRGLGVPIP
+878 DYLRNLGVPIP

-913 TATLVPDG
+913 TTTLVPDG
-921 KAGLAYLG
+921 RAGLAYPG

-961 SPGEGAI
+961 APGEGAI

-994 GGFHQYSGLL
+994 GRFHQYSGLL
-1004 GSVESGYVKV
+1004 GRVKNGYVKV

-1032 VNSDGSFV
+1032 GNSDGSFV

-1046 SLEGKMAQTLPVIV
+1046 SLEGKRGQTLPVIV
-1060 ETSEFRSELT
+1060 ETSEFTSELT
-1070 VTNFSQ
+1070 VTNFS
-1076 EPRTLNLEFVS
+1076 EESRTLEFEFVS

-1096 VGFSME
+1096 VSFSME
-1102 LEAGEQQIV
+1102 LEAGEQRVI

-1127 RSRGFYLGPLFVTA
+1127 TSRGFYLGPLFVRT

-1147 GIVIGARTGSQGG
+1147 GIVIGARTSASDGRGG
-1160 GGQYSVFYN
+1160 KYGVFYD
-1169 AVPEGEAFEK
+1169 AVPFGEAFGK
-1179 EAWVNG
+1179 EAWVDG

-1193 SNLALVNTGEVDES
+1193 SNLALVNTGEVDDS
-1207 ESVFHLEIYNGE
+1207 PSVFHLEIYNGDS
-1219 TGLLEE
+1219 GMLEE
-1225 TVVTK
+1225 TVVTQ

-1237 HQINRVLL
+1237 HQIDGILL

-1250 TRQGYIRIEKVSG
+1250 TRQGYVRIEKVSG

-1277 APGQRSGDGA
+1277 SPGERSGDGA

-1292 K
+1292 E

>member
-1 MSLKEVHLYSC
+1 MVSKISAWWRV
-12 IFVFIRGASLLT
+12 GAS
-24 IDRFPSNNLPGRVAR
+24 P
-39 LVYLATLFRL
+39 FR
-49 EKSRLSMD
+49 
-57 KKTEYPSSLPP
+57 
-68 RSLIVVRA
+68 RA
-76 KGLQSTLRLLVTPI
+76 VS
-90 DSWWRD
+90 
-96 GAGPLRRTLSTL
+96 
-108 ILACLA
+108 ILALA
-114 SLGLAASDPFDAAAA
+114 SLASFSQGVSDPFNSTPA
-129 IADEGQAD
+129 IADDGDAD
-137 ALFNM
+137 GLLNM

-147 ESDPAVE
+147 ESDPTVE
-154 VHSEATY
+154 VRSEAIY
-161 SVTFRGLW
+161 SVTIRGSW
-169 TTAVTSGGLPGSAHF
+169 TTAVTSGGLPSGAHF

-228 APDALAVLLGSG
+228 EPNALAVLQGSG

-249 IDSVMLTT
+249 IDSVTLTT

-283 LDEQGE
+283 LDAQAE
-289 WMASLTVNLYPW
+289 WRASLTVNLYPW
-301 DAGTEGGTEFSLSN
+301 DAGTEEGTEFSLSN
-315 PATTPQGVITSIRGM
+315 PATSPQGVITSLQGM
-330 GKFSN
+330 DKFSN

-347 VETAEIAPELL
+347 VNTAEITPPELL
-358 VSTLVSGLTIPWD
+358 VSTLVSGLSIPWD
-371 LDFTPD
+371 LAFTPD

-382 TEKRGVLSSRGAD
+382 TERRGVLSSRGAD
-395 GTIRR
+395 GTVRN
-400 VNAEMGDL
+400 VDAEMGDL

-421 DPDFASNRRFYT
+421 DPEFASNRRFYT
-433 CQGHVGPEVQVIA
+433 CQGHVGPQVQVIA
-446 WTMNAVYTAATRVAD
+446 WTINADYTAATRVAD

-485 YLWIGTGDAASG
+485 YLWIATGDAASG
-497 RIPQDLTSLGG
+497 RVPQDLTSLGG
-508 KVLRVDPA
+508 KVLRVDPF
-516 TGAGADTNPLAPSRV
+516 TGAGAETNPLASSRV

-546 GTSQMWGVEHG
+546 GISQMWSVEHG

-570 GNYGWDPV
+570 RNYGWDPV
-578 PGYNESVPMTDRA
+578 PGYNESVPMTDLA
-591 KFPDAVEAKWSS
+591 KFPGAVEARWSS
-603 GSPTVAVS
+603 GSPTLAVS

-618 RQWGVWEGRLAVA
+618 GQWGVWEGRLAVA
-631 TLRDSRL
+631 TLRDNRL

-645 EGDFVGQVIVS
+645 DGDFVSQVIVR

-686 DLILRVASEE
+686 DRILRI
-696 ATEEVGDD
+696 ATEEVGED
-704 PPELTEADLEGKRL
+704 PSEITEGDLEGRRL
-718 TLNLTGEDGAARTF
+718 TLRLMGQDATASSI
-732 ELQFGDGNRFEQTES
+732 ELRFGKGNRFEQTES
-747 GDASRSGT
+747 GDGSRPGA
-755 YTYEKTGLHMGTVR
+755 YTYEKTGPRMGTVR

-779 IRLSFTE
+779 IRLSFAE
-786 SELGRFAYDCGDEG
+786 SGLGRFAYDCGDEG

-830 SELTLTNRGDEEV
+830 SELTLTNRGAQEV
-843 ELNFTYTS
+843 RLDYTYTAK
-851 RDEPEKR
+851 DETEER
-858 SGEASD
+858 SGTASD
-864 MLSAGRQKIEIDAL
+864 ILPPGRQMIQGDAL
-878 DYLRGLGVPIP
+878 TYLRDLGVPIP

-913 TATLVPDG
+913 TSTLVPDG
-921 KAGLAYLG
+921 RAGLAYPG

-1004 GSVESGYVKV
+1004 GSVENGYVKV

-1032 VNSDGSFV
+1032 GNSDGSFI

-1046 SLEGKMAQTLPVIV
+1046 SLEGKMGQTLPVIV
-1060 ETSEFRSELT
+1060 ETRDFTSELT
-1070 VTNFSQ
+1070 VTNFSE
-1076 EPRTLNLEFVS
+1076 EPRRLGFEFVS
-1087 EQIKGEDKR
+1087 EQIKRDDKR
-1096 VGFSME
+1096 VSFSME
-1102 LEAGEQQIV
+1102 LEAGEQRII
-1111 PELVEELRRE
+1111 PEVVEELRRE
-1121 EMAKLG
+1121 GMEGLG
-1127 RSRGFYLGPLFVTA
+1127 TSRGFYLGPLFAVA
-1141 EEGDLS
+1141 EEEDMS
-1147 GIVIGARTGSQGG
+1147 GIVIGARTSASDGRGG
-1160 GGQYSVFYN
+1160 KYGVFYD
-1169 AVPEGEAFEK
+1169 AVPEGEAFTK
-1179 EAWVNG
+1179 EAWVEG

-1193 SNLALVNTGEVDES
+1193 SNLALINTGEVDGS
-1207 ESVFHLEIYNGE
+1207 PSVFHLEIYDGE
-1219 TGLLEE
+1219 TGLLAE

-1237 HQINRVLL
+1237 HQIDGILL
-1245 RANPE
+1245 RSGPE

-1277 APGQRSGDGA
+1277 APGERSGDGA

>member
-1 MSLKEVHLYSC
+1 
-12 IFVFIRGASLLT
+12 
-24 IDRFPSNNLPGRVAR
+24 
-39 LVYLATLFRL
+39 
-49 EKSRLSMD
+49 MD
-57 KKTEYPSSLPP
+57 KKIEIQGLP
-68 RSLIVVRA
+68 LKRA
-76 KGLQSTLRLLVTPI
+76 GYGTRPGVSQSAFHLLVSKI
-90 DSWWRD
+90 CSCCRV
-96 GAGPLRRTLSTL
+96 GADPFRRVVS
-108 ILACLA
+108 ILALA
-114 SLGLAASDPFDAAAA
+114 SLACFWQAVSDPFDSRAAST
-129 IADEGQAD
+129 DERQAD

-147 ESDPAVE
+147 ESDPAVD
-154 VHSEATY
+154 VYSEATY

-169 TTAVTSGGLPGSAHF
+169 TAAVTSGGLPGGAHF
-184 TRLIGGV
+184 TNLIGGV

-200 EGGRATAGV
+200 DGGRATAGV

-218 STLANEVRAA
+218 STLAREVRAA
-228 APDALAVLLGSG
+228 EPDALSVLLGSG
-240 NIRPTGSST
+240 NIGPTGSST
-249 IDSVMLTT
+249 IDDVTLTT
-257 DHPRVTLLT
+257 DHSRVTLLT

-289 WMASLTVNLYPW
+289 WMGSLTVNLYPW
-301 DAGTEGGTEFSLSN
+301 DAGTEDGTEFSLSN
-315 PATTPQGVITSIRGM
+315 PATTPRGVITSIRGS

-382 TEKRGVLSSRGAD
+382 TEKRGVLSSRRAD

-433 CQGHVGPEVQVIA
+433 CQGHVGPEIQVIA
-446 WTMNAVYTAATRVAD
+446 WTMNAAYTAATRVAD
-461 PLVGGIPAT
+461 PLVGGMPAT

-485 YLWIGTGDAASG
+485 YLWIATGDAASG
-497 RIPQDLTSLGG
+497 SVPQDLASLGG
-508 KVLRVDPA
+508 KVLRVDPS
-516 TGAGADTNPLAPSRV
+516 TGAGAETNPLASPRI

-546 GTSQMWGVEHG
+546 GTRQMWAVEHG

-578 PGYNESVPMTDRA
+578 PGYNESVPMTDRV

-603 GSPTVAVS
+603 GSPTLAVS

-618 RQWGVWEGRLAVA
+618 NQWGVWEGRLAVA

-645 EGDFVGQVIVS
+645 GGDFVGQVVVS

-686 DLILRVASEE
+686 DLILRIGTDAEVIEE
-696 ATEEVGDD
+696 D
-704 PPELTEADLEGKRL
+704 PAELSEADLEDRRL
-718 TLNLTGEDGAARTF
+718 TLNLAGGDGAARTL
-732 ELQFGDGNRFEQTES
+732 ELRFGEGNRFEQNELGT
-747 GDASRSGT
+747 DSRSGT
-755 YTYEKTGLHMGTVR
+755 FTYEKTGPRMGTVR
-769 LDYDDGASCE
+769 LDYDDGTSCE
-779 IRLSFTE
+779 LRLSFNASGEGT
-786 SELGRFAYDCGDEG
+786 FAYVCGDG
-800 PAEGSFRLTTGSLFV
+800 SPDVGSFRLTTGSLFV

-830 SELTLTNRGDEEV
+830 SELTLTNRGEEEV
-843 ELNFTYTS
+843 ELDYTYTS
-851 RDEPEKR
+851 RDEPERR
-858 SGEASD
+858 SGRASD
-864 MLSAGRQKIEIDAL
+864 VLPAGRQKIANNAL
-878 DYLRGLGVPIP
+878 TYLAGLGIPIP
-889 ETGNQLGT
+889 ATGNQLGT
-897 LRVEVPLG
+897 LRVEVPPG

-913 TATLVPDG
+913 TTTIVPDG
-921 KAGLAYLG
+921 RAGLAYPG

-934 GFTEAVYLSGLRQNS
+934 GFSEPVYLCGLRQNS
-949 QDRSNVAFQNMG
+949 QDRSNVAFQNRG
-961 SPGEGAI
+961 APGEGAI
-968 ILRTTVYSGEAG
+968 TLKTSVYSGEAS
-980 DATAREL
+980 DMSPREL
-987 DDVALEP
+987 DDITLGP
-994 GGFHQYSGLL
+994 GGFYQYSGLL
-1004 GSVESGYVKV
+1004 GGVENGYVKV

-1032 VNSDGSFV
+1032 ANSDGSFI

-1046 SLEGKMAQTLPVIV
+1046 SLEGKRRQTLPVIV
-1060 ETSEFRSELT
+1060 ETQEFTSELT
-1070 VTNFSQ
+1070 VTNFSE
-1076 EPRTLNLEFVS
+1076 EPRRLNFEFVS
-1087 EQIKGEDKR
+1087 ERIQGDDKT
-1096 VGFSME
+1096 VGFRME
-1102 LEAGEQQIV
+1102 LKAGEQQIV
-1111 PELVEELRRE
+1111 PELVEALRRE
-1121 EMAKLG
+1121 GMAGLG
-1127 RSRGFYLGPLFVTA
+1127 ERRGFYLGALFVTA

-1147 GIVIGARTGSQGG
+1147 GVVIGARTSSQGG
-1160 GGQYSVFYN
+1160 GGQYGVFYN
-1169 AVPEGEAFEK
+1169 AVPEGEGFDQ
-1179 EAWVNG
+1179 EAWVEG
-1185 LQQNEENR
+1185 LQQNAENR
-1193 SNLALVNTGEVDES
+1193 SNLALVNTGEVDGS
-1207 ESVFHLEIYNGE
+1207 PSVFHLEIYNGE
-1219 TGLLEE
+1219 TGVLEE
-1225 TVVTK
+1225 TVVTR

-1237 HQINRVLL
+1237 HQIDRILL

-1250 TRQGYIRIEKVSG
+1250 TRQGYIRIKKMSG
-1263 ENPFLAYG
+1263 QNPFLAYG
-1271 VVNDGG
+1271 VINDGG

-1292 K
+1292 E

>member
-1 MSLKEVHLYSC
+1 MISKVYAWC
-12 IFVFIRGASLLT
+12 
-24 IDRFPSNNLPGRVAR
+24 RV
-39 LVYLATLFRL
+39 
-49 EKSRLSMD
+49 
-57 KKTEYPSSLPP
+57 
-68 RSLIVVRA
+68 
-76 KGLQSTLRLLVTPI
+76 
-90 DSWWRD
+90 
-96 GAGPLRRTLSTL
+96 GAGPFRRAVS
-108 ILACLA
+108 ILALA
-114 SLGLAASDPFDAAAA
+114 SLASFGQGVSDPSDATPA
-129 IADEGQAD
+129 ITDEGHAD
-137 ALFNM
+137 ALFNR

-147 ESDPAVE
+147 ESDPTVP

-161 SVTFRGLW
+161 RVTFQGGW
-169 TTAVTSGGLPGSAHF
+169 TTAVTPGGLPSGAHF

-228 APDALAVLLGSG
+228 EPNALAVLQGSG

-249 IDSVMLTT
+249 IDSVTLTT

-278 SGLSL
+278 SGLTL
-283 LDEQGE
+283 VDAQGD
-289 WMASLTVNLYPW
+289 WQASLTVNLYPW
-301 DAGTEGGTEFSLSN
+301 DAGTEEGTEFSLSN
-315 PATTPQGVITSIRGM
+315 PATSPQGVITSLRGM

-347 VETAEIAPELL
+347 VNTAEMAPPELL
-358 VSTLVSGLTIPWD
+358 VSTLVSGLSIPWD
-371 LDFTPD
+371 LAFTPD

-382 TEKRGVLSSRGAD
+382 TERRGVLSSRGAD
-395 GTIRR
+395 GTVRK
-400 VNAEMGDL
+400 VDAEMGDL
-408 FAVGETG
+408 FAIGETG

-421 DPDFASNRRFYT
+421 DPEFASNRRLYT

-446 WTMNAVYTAATRVAD
+446 WTINAAYTAATRVAD
-461 PLVGGIPAT
+461 PLVGGLPAT

-497 RIPQDLTSLGG
+497 RVPQDLTSLGG
-508 KVLRVDPA
+508 KVLRVDPS
-516 TGAGADTNPLAPSRV
+516 TGAGAATNPVASSRV

-546 GTSQMWGVEHG
+546 GTSQMWAVEHG

-578 PGYNESVPMTDRA
+578 PGYNETVPMTDLA
-591 KFPDAVEAKWSS
+591 KFPDAVEARWSS
-603 GSPTVAVS
+603 GSPTLAVS

-645 EGDFVGQVIVS
+645 NGDFVSQVIVP
-656 ELDRS
+656 ELDGAF
-661 YGRLRTPMMGPD
+661 GRLRTPMMGPD
-673 GALYVTTSNGGGR
+673 GALYVTTSEGGGR
-686 DLILRVASEE
+686 DRILRI
-696 ATEEVGDD
+696 ATEEVGED
-704 PPELTEADLEGKRL
+704 PSEITEGDLEWRRL
-718 TLNLTGEDGAARTF
+718 TLRLAGEDGTARSI
-732 ELQFGDGNRFEQTES
+732 EVRFGEGNRFEQTEKEA
-747 GDASRSGT
+747 GTAPEGNASRSGT
-755 YTYEKTGLHMGTVR
+755 YTYEKTGLRMGTVR

-786 SELGRFAYDCGDEG
+786 SGLGSFVYDCGVPDS
-800 PAEGSFRLTTGSLFV
+800 AEGSFRLTTGSLFV

-830 SELTLTNRGDEEV
+830 SELTLTNRGEQEV
-843 ELNFTYTS
+843 SLDYTYTAK
-851 RDEPEKR
+851 DEPERR
-858 SGEASD
+858 SGKASD
-864 MLSAGRQKIEIDAL
+864 VLPAGRQKIGTDAL
-878 DYLRGLGVPIP
+878 TYLRGLGVPIP

-913 TATLVPDG
+913 TTTLVPDG
-921 KAGLAYLG
+921 RAGLAYPG

-934 GFTEAVYLSGLRQNS
+934 GYEEAVYLCGLRQND

-961 SPGEGAI
+961 APGEGAI

-980 DATAREL
+980 DAKAREL

-1004 GSVESGYVKV
+1004 GRVENGYVKV

-1032 VNSDGSFV
+1032 ANSDGSFIV
-1040 FPVTAS
+1040 PVTAS
-1046 SLEGKMAQTLPVIV
+1046 SLEGKMGQILPVIV
-1060 ETSEFRSELT
+1060 ETRDFTSELT
-1070 VTNFSQ
+1070 VTNFSE
-1076 EPRTLNLEFVS
+1076 EPRTLEFEFVS
-1087 EQIKGEDKR
+1087 EQITEDDKT

-1111 PELVEELRRE
+1111 AEVVEELRGE
-1121 EMAKLG
+1121 EMAGLG
-1127 RSRGFYLGPLFVTA
+1127 TSRGFYLGPLFVEA
-1141 EEGDLS
+1141 KDGDMS
-1147 GIVIGARTGSQGG
+1147 GIVIGARTSASDGRGG
-1160 GGQYSVFYN
+1160 KYGVFYD
-1169 AVPEGEAFEK
+1169 AVPEGEAFTK
-1179 EAWVNG
+1179 EAWVEG

-1193 SNLALVNTGEVDES
+1193 SNLALVNTGEVDGS
-1207 ESVFHLEIYNGE
+1207 ESVFHLEIYDGE
-1219 TGLLEE
+1219 TGLLAE

-1230 PIPARGW
+1230 PVPARRW
-1237 HQINRVLL
+1237 HQINGILGSY
-1245 RANPE
+1245 APE

-1263 ENPFLAYG
+1263 ANPFLAYG

-1277 APGQRSGDGA
+1277 APGERSGDGA
-1287 YLPAR
+1287 YLPAHE
-1292 K
+1292 